1 MPGLLYGLD
10 TCAMLIELIESH
22 KQAALNNTSAYLRQ
36 IGAGLLATD
45 AAVLAAAAYSLDQ
58 SLALPGRLSPEE
70 RKILMKK
77 NGLDLYK
84 ECCSGCGSNSN

>member
-1 MPGLLYGLD
+1 
-10 TCAMLIELIESH
+10 
-22 KQAALNNTSAYLRQ
+22 LRQ
-36 IGAGLLATD
+36 IWAGLLATD

-77 NGLDLYK
+77 NGLESVQRMLFRVWQ
-84 ECCSGCGSNSN
+84 

>member
-1 MPGLLYGLD
+1 
-10 TCAMLIELIESH
+10 
-22 KQAALNNTSAYLRQ
+22 LRQ

-77 NGLDLYK
+77 NGLESVQRMLFRVWQ
-84 ECCSGCGSNSN
+84 